1 MAIQVNVSIDPQ
13 VEPYVDATL
22 DQVEAAIVAMD
33 QLWPHLE
40 GAFGSLKG
48 GWPHMTPELRQAL
61 LEKCPRLTRA
71 MALRDKMKTLLDEI
85 PELNIED

>member
-22 DQVEAAIVAMD
+22 DQVEAAIAAMD
-33 QLWPHLE
+33 QLWPHLD
-40 GAFGSLKG
+40 GAFGSLKN
-48 GWPHMTPELRQAL
+48 GWSHMTPELRQAL

-71 MALRDKMKTLLDEI
+71 MALRDKMKTLLDEV